1 MRGKKIILSTAI
13 PSPEAEQQTV
23 EVCGRVVDA
32 NGEPIIGAS
41 VMEADTG
48 NGVITDLDGNFVLR
62 LSAAGASISISYVGY
77 VSQTVKATPDK
88 PLHVVLQEDNQL
100 LDEVVVV
107 GFGSQKKVNLTGAV
121 TSVTSEQLSSR
132 PVSNVSQALQG
143 LVPGMNFSY
152 GGDGGRLDQNM
163 SVNIRG
169 VGTIDNGSE
178 SGSNASPLILID
190 GMAGDMN
197 ALNPQDIESIS
208 ILKDASASSI
218 YGSRAAFGVVLI
230 TTKRGKAGKVSINYN
245 NNFRWSQAI
254 NMPEVADAYSY
265 ATYFN
270 TMKLND
276 GDTAQFPEWR
286 MQNIRDYLD
295 GKRTETTTPS
305 ADNPSRWDW
314 IGNTNTDWYDV
325 VFGGAAFSQEHSLSV
340 SGGTE
345 KIKYY
350 FSANFLDQNGLI
362 RIRRDQMKRYTVS
375 GRIDAQLFPWLQM
388 SYNTKFIRRDYMQP
402 TALNDNMLYHNIAKR
417 WPMEPTVDP
426 NGHTMSNTIIN
437 PILYGGDATSQTD
450 WLYQQ
455 FSIMV
460 EPIKNWR
467 IIGEVNYRVND
478 NFAHTDKLRVPQW
491 DVNGD
496 AYYEAGGWT
505 NTSVTENTERTNYF
519 NVNAYTDYTHSF
531 NDAHNLKVMVGFQAE
546 RNKYRRLQA
555 TGNDLISEQVPSISV
570 TTGEQTINYAQ
581 LQQWATAGFFGRIN
595 YDYKERYLA
604 EVNLRYDGT
613 SRFARD
619 KRWNLYPS
627 FSVGW
632 NIAREAFM
640 EDINHI
646 VNNLKFRASWGELG
660 NQNTKKLYPYIQT
673 MSYGLANGNWLINGV
688 KPNTADQPALIS
700 ALLGWE
706 TMRSFNIGFDLGMF
720 NNRLNLSLEYFRR
733 KTLDIVGP
741 GIELPAI
748 LGAAVPDVNN
758 ADMQSTGFELDLSWQ
773 DRIRD
778 FSYNVHFLLSDDR
791 QKILRYPNPT
801 GNLGSLNEGHYMG
814 EIWGLETIGIAKSQD
829 EMDAHL
835 ASLPNG
841 GQAFGTNWGAGDIM
855 YKDLN
860 GDGRITEGATLSDPG
875 DRKIIGNNLPRFRFG
890 LDLGAAWR
898 GFDLRIFFQG
908 VMKRDAWLGDNM
920 FWGASGG
927 LWQSGCFVPHL
938 DYFRPEGDPQGANL
952 DAYFP
957 RPLSN
962 NYAKNQ
968 KVQTRYL
975 QNAAYMRLKNLTVGY
990 TLPNQLTQKAGL
1002 SNVRIF
1008 FSAENLFTVTGLPTG
1023 FDPETI
1029 YTGYGGA
1036 AQNSNKGYP
1045 LQRTFS
1051 TGISVNF

>member
-1 MRGKKIILSTAI
+1 
-13 PSPEAEQQTV
+13 
-23 EVCGRVVDA
+23 
-32 NGEPIIGAS
+32 
-41 VMEADTG
+41 
-48 NGVITDLDGNFVLR
+48 
-62 LSAAGASISISYVGY
+62 
-77 VSQTVKATPDK
+77 
-88 PLHVVLQEDNQL
+88 
-100 LDEVVVV
+100 
-107 GFGSQKKVNLTGAV
+107 
-121 TSVTSEQLSSR
+121 
-132 PVSNVSQALQG
+132 
-143 LVPGMNFSY
+143 
-152 GGDGGRLDQNM
+152 
-163 SVNIRG
+163 
-169 VGTIDNGSE
+169 
-178 SGSNASPLILID
+178 
-190 GMAGDMN
+190 
-197 ALNPQDIESIS
+197 
-208 ILKDASASSI
+208 
-218 YGSRAAFGVVLI
+218 
-230 TTKRGKAGKVSINYN
+230 
-245 NNFRWSQAI
+245 
-254 NMPEVADAYSY
+254 
-265 ATYFN
+265 
-270 TMKLND
+270 
-276 GDTAQFPEWR
+276 
-286 MQNIRDYLD
+286 
-295 GKRTETTTPS
+295 
-305 ADNPSRWDW
+305 
-314 IGNTNTDWYDV
+314 
-325 VFGGAAFSQEHSLSV
+325 
-340 SGGTE
+340 
-345 KIKYY
+345 
-350 FSANFLDQNGLI
+350 
-362 RIRRDQMKRYTVS
+362 
-375 GRIDAQLFPWLQM
+375 
-388 SYNTKFIRRDYMQP
+388 
-402 TALNDNMLYHNIAKR
+402 
-417 WPMEPTVDP
+417 
-426 NGHTMSNTIIN
+426 
-437 PILYGGDATSQTD
+437 
-450 WLYQQ
+450 
-455 FSIMV
+455 
-460 EPIKNWR
+460 
-467 IIGEVNYRVND
+467 
-478 NFAHTDKLRVPQW
+478 
-491 DVNGD
+491 
-496 AYYEAGGWT
+496 
-505 NTSVTENTERTNYF
+505 
-519 NVNAYTDYTHSF
+519 
-531 NDAHNLKVMVGFQAE
+531 
-546 RNKYRRLQA
+546 
-555 TGNDLISEQVPSISV
+555 
-570 TTGEQTINYAQ
+570 
-581 LQQWATAGFFGRIN
+581 
-595 YDYKERYLA
+595 
-604 EVNLRYDGT
+604 
-613 SRFARD
+613 
-619 KRWNLYPS
+619 
-627 FSVGW
+627 
-632 NIAREAFM
+632 
-640 EDINHI
+640 
-646 VNNLKFRASWGELG
+646 
-660 NQNTKKLYPYIQT
+660 
-673 MSYGLANGNWLINGV
+673 MSYGLANGSWLINGA

-733 KTLDIVGP
+733 KTLDMVGP

-748 LGAAVPDVNN
+748 LGASVPNVNN

-773 DRIRD
+773 DQIRD